1 MLSGHRVHHRLIF
14 DNVVPFVYLLFCFVA
29 QVLIHLV
36 TRTIVAI
43 LNIGIGTFYM
53 MMGMIRNSVVPVD
66 NLKKSL
72 N

>member
-36 TRTIVAI
+36 TRTIVVV
-43 LNIGIGTFYM
+43 LNIDIGTYYTM
-53 MMGMIRNSVVPVD
+53 RGETMWNSIAPVE
-66 NLKKSL
+66 NLKKL
-72 N
+72 